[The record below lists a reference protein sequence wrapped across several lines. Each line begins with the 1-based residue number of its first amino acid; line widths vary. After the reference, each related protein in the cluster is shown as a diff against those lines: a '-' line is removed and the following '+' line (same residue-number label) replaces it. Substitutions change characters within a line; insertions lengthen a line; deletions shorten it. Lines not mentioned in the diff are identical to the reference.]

1 MNFDDSV
8 MPLLVEAEKLKT
20 SGQFPEAIKMLQQII
35 VSEHNFAEAYE
46 ELADNYLSLREIN
59 RAEKALNQAL
69 HLNSDSP
76 NAHYLLGF
84 LYSVEQKWIKSVEEL
99 ELADNLFPNH
109 PEILRCLGWSIYN
122 QNRKNQGLAV
132 LERSQSLNPA
142 DPNILC
148 DLGVCYMNSANFD
161 KAEKTFEKVIRLA
174 PNSDQAIECSR
185 FLAMLKTRKDEKF
198 KSLKV

>member
-20 SGQFPEAIKMLQQII
+20 SGQFNEAIKMLQQII

-69 HLNSDSP
+69 HLNADSP

-148 DLGVCYMNSANFD
+148 DLGVCYMNSSNFD

-174 PNSDQAIECSR
+174 PNSDQAMECSR
-185 FLAMLKTRKDEKF
+185 FLVMLKTREV
-198 KSLKV
+198 SC